1 MQTVHEKDPEIDIT
15 HNIIGIDIG
24 CEPGDIIPRLE
35 LLKGYDNVRTSQA
48 AGPWCM
54 ENENADVDE
63 LIADLRK
70 NLIDYRSTF
79 IGECG
84 LDWYWDYGTRDGQK
98 ALFQRQIDMSNEMG
112 LPIII
117 HSRGADEDMLEMLSK
132 NHFDYSGIMHCYS
145 SSINELGAI
154 LDKGFY
160 VSFSGNVT
168 YKSNKA
174 IQEAA
179 KAVPADRLLFE
190 TDSPYLAPVPKRGKT
205 NRPEY
210 TEYTSQFLADLRG
223 VDVEEMRNQCIENYR
238 TLLSRSKGIL

>member
-1 MQTVHEKDPEIDIT
+1 MQSILERDPEIEVTRD
-15 HNIIGIDIG
+15 IIGIDIG
-24 CEPGDIIPRLE
+24 CEPGDIVQRIG
-35 LLKGYDNVRTSQA
+35 LLKGYDNVRTAQA

-63 LIADLRK
+63 LIEELRK
-70 NLIDYRSTF
+70 NLIDYKSTF
-79 IGECG
+79 LGECG

-112 LPIII
+112 LPLII
-117 HSRGADEDMLEMLSK
+117 HSRNADEDMLEMIEK

-145 SSINELGAI
+145 STVNELGAI

-168 YKSNKA
+168 YKANKA

-179 KAVPADRLLFE
+179 KTVPSDRLLFE
-190 TDSPYLAPVPKRGKT
+190 TDSPYLAPVPKRGRT

-223 VDVEEMRNQCIENYR
+223 VDVEDLRAECIENYR